1 MYKTFRIIFACAAAA
16 AAAASVFLGI
26 FLGIVP
32 FFCCVIGA
40 VFFFAMSMLFKF
52 LQEDKE
58 KNNAPETPE
67 IPSVGEAAERADETN
82 GADET
87 SGADETDGGDTD
99 APNAADADGAPAEG
113 VNDGSDDTAENANEP
128 RSEKTDE

>member
-58 KNNAPETPE
+58 KKNAPETPE
-67 IPSVGEAAERADETN
+67 IPSVGAARRGCRRSPCRRGERRLGRHGGKRERAAQRKDRRIDEHATN
-82 GADET
+82 RGALRKT
-87 SGADETDGGDTD
+87 
-99 APNAADADGAPAEG
+99 AEG
-113 VNDGSDDTAENANEP
+113 ALYITRAGAQL
-128 RSEKTDE
+128 

>member
-58 KNNAPETPE
+58 KKNAHETPE
-67 IPSVGEAAERADETN
+67 IPSVGEATERADETN
-82 GADET
+82 
-87 SGADETDGGDTD
+87 GADETDGGDTD

>member
-58 KNNAPETPE
+58 KKSAPETPGLSSDGQA
-67 IPSVGEAAERADETN
+67 PAE
-82 GADET
+82 
-87 SGADETDGGDTD
+87 S
-99 APNAADADGAPAEG
+99 ADGAAEKDATAQ
-113 VNDGSDDTAENANEP
+113 DG
-128 RSEKTDE
+128 EKTDN

>member
-58 KNNAPETPE
+58 KKNAPETPE

-87 SGADETDGGDTD
+87 DGGDTD
-99 APNAADADGAPAEG
+99 VPNAADADGTPAEG
-113 VNDGSDDTAENANEP
+113 ENDGAAENANEP
-128 RSEKTDE
+128 RGEKTDE